1 MYKIAVVDDDSFYL
15 NMLEDILKE
24 EYNVVLFKSG
34 DALLSYLKNDTADL
48 ILMDYVMPDKDGIE
62 VLTELRRDAGTA
74 PIPVIILTAEQ
85 DVAVEIAFFKKG
97 AEDFITKPF
106 CPDVVRSR
114 IHRIL
119 ELNALKSNLQKKLD
133 EKSRQMENVMLQAF
147 TTVANIIDSKED
159 FTEEHSVR
167 VAQYAARIAKELGW
181 REKEIYNIY
190 YTGLLHDIGKISVPD
205 RIIRK
210 YGSLNEK
217 ELKVLHGHTSI
228 GAEIL
233 KDVRGVKR
241 AGAVALY
248 HHERYDGQGYPMG
261 LMGEEI
267 PIDARIVHLAD
278 SYDVMTADLH
288 HTGVLTQDQVIEAL
302 MEGKGA
308 EFDPQ
313 LVDVLVKMIQE
324 NRFEKR
330 DVLPEGLQNRLPD
343 SAEESSQLLFK
354 VLEANNKAVKREA
367 MKDSLTGLYNRGYA
381 EKYVQMYLNK
391 KDKCAYIMIDLD
403 NFKEVNDTYGHI
415 AGDYALKNIANML
428 TEMAE
433 NIGIACR
440 LGGDEFA
447 LFIHEEVDRSIVH
460 KLAASMLAEYEK
472 VKAGNASIAETS
484 LSIGIALAPE
494 DGSTY
499 EELYNAADK
508 ALYLSK
514 RGGKN
519 QYCFYSEGV
528 VAARE
533 SVEHAMDIH
542 QLKELMQVG
551 RPQKG
556 SYKVQYKE
564 FKRIYNFI
572 VRCMERN
579 QQNAQLLLF
588 SLRANDK
595 NLDYPEAM
603 EEELQS
609 LEKAIVNS
617 LRRNDVSTRYSSSQL
632 LVILTDSKPEYV
644 DMIVQRIL
652 DNFEAI
658 QRNTQYEVVT
668 ECMSIDEQLS
678 KKPRINSSNKTTE

>member
-1 MYKIAVVDDDSFYL
+1 MYKIIVVDDDNFNL
-15 NMLEDILKE
+15 NFIEDILKD

-34 DALLSYLKNDTADL
+34 EALLSYLKRDTADL
-48 ILMDYVMPDKDGIE
+48 ILLDYVMPDMNGIQ
-62 VLTELRRDAGTA
+62 VLSSLRADASTA
-74 PIPVIILTAEQ
+74 SIPVVILTADQ
-85 DVAVEIAFFKKG
+85 NVAVEIAFFKMG
-97 AEDFITKPF
+97 AEDFITKPLS
-106 CPDVVRSR
+106 PEVVRSR

-119 ELNALKSNLQKKLD
+119 ELNALKANLQSKLD
-133 EKSRQMENVMLQAF
+133 EKTRQMENVMLQAF

-181 REKEIYNIY
+181 RDKEIYNIY
-190 YTGLLHDIGKISVPD
+190 YAGLLHDIGKIGVPD

-210 YGSLNEK
+210 TCALNEK
-217 ELKVLHGHTSI
+217 EMKVFRGHTTI

-233 KDVRGVKR
+233 KDVRGIKR
-241 AGAVALY
+241 AAAVALY
-248 HHERYDGQGYPMG
+248 HHERYDGEGYPMG
-261 LMGEEI
+261 IKGEEI
-267 PIDARIVHLAD
+267 PIDARIVHLVDA
-278 SYDVMTADLH
+278 YDVLTADLKN
-288 HTGVLTQDQVIEAL
+288 TGVLTQEQAVQELIKN
-302 MEGKGA
+302 KGTA
-308 EFDPQ
+308 FDPQ
-313 LVDVLVKMIQE
+313 LVDIIVKLI
-324 NRFEKR
+324 REKQFNKI
-330 DVLPEGLQNRLPD
+330 DALPEGLQNQLHEN
-343 SAEESSQLLFK
+343 AEESSQLLFK
-354 VLEANNKAVKREA
+354 VLEANSKAVKREA
-367 MKDSLTGLYNRGYA
+367 MKDSLTGLYNRSYA
-381 EKYVQMYLNK
+381 EKYVQMYLNQ
-391 KDKCAYIMIDLD
+391 KDACAYIMIDLD

-428 TEMAE
+428 TEIAE

-440 LGGDEFA
+440 LGGDEFS
-447 LFIHEEVDRSIVH
+447 LFIHQDVDRTIVH
-460 KLAASMLAEYEK
+460 KIAASMLSEYEK

-494 DGSTY
+494 DGTTY

-519 QYCFYSEGV
+519 QYCFYSDGI

-542 QLKELMQVG
+542 QLKELMQIG

-556 SYKVQYKE
+556 SFKVQYKE

-588 SLRANDK
+588 SLRAPDK
-595 NLDYPEAM
+595 NLDSPEAL

-632 LVILTDSKPEYV
+632 LVILTDSKAEFV
-644 DMIVQRIL
+644 DTIIQRIL
-652 DNFEAI
+652 DNYEAM
-658 QRNTQYEVVT
+658 QLNHQYEVVT
-668 ECMSIDEQLS
+668 ECMSIDESLR
-678 KKPRINSSNKTTE
+678 KN